1 MSETLINVLDEATTH
16 TIGIWVRAG
25 FRIKRIVQRNCT
37 AMTFAAASAAAI
49 ATASAAA
56 YTRSVRRRL
65 RTKVRRVCQGARTLV
80 AGFVN
85 PRPAPSGGVQPAANS
100 FDLNAL
106 VRTSR
111 RYFLQGDQITERMLR
126 GLGRRQRD
134 ESDAVDDS
142 DGDAR
147 ASSRRRI
154 Q

>member
-1 MSETLINVLDEATTH
+1 MSETLINVLDEATSD

-25 FRIKRIVQRNCT
+25 FRIKRIVKRNCI

-49 ATASAAA
+49 ATASAVA

-111 RYFLQGDQITERMLR
+111 RYFLQGDQITQRI
-126 GLGRRQRD
+126 LGRRQRD
-134 ESDAVDDS
+134 ESDAVDGS